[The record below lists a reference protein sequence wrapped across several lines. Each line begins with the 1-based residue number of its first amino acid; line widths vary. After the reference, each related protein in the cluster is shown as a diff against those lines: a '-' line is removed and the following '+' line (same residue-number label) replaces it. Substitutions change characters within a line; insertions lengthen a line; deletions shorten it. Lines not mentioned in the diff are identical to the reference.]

1 METWILIAWLYSLE
15 VAGGG
20 SGYSLATAATSLS
33 VEFDSELACE
43 TAGTELVATE
53 VPRTAPSLRFHYA
66 SDMAIHLRSERQQR
80 WLSR

>member
-33 VEFDSELACE
+33 VEFDSEPACE

-53 VPRTAPSLRFHYA
+53 VPRTAPSLRFTTPAIWQYICVPKGS
-66 SDMAIHLRSERQQR
+66 SDG
-80 WLSR
+80 